1 MIYENH
7 TGGTGPGISSSCVLF
22 PFSAPPEG
30 PARGGY
36 VFALIC
42 ISSRPRADRER
53 ARQLMPS
60 RPVRS
65 FTVRIRP
72 WLGTGGG
79 KKRHEK

>member
-22 PFSAPPEG
+22 PFSAPPRG
-30 PARGGY
+30 PEEY

-42 ISSRPRADRER
+42 ISSRPRVDRER

-72 WLGTGGG
+72 
-79 KKRHEK
+79 